1 MSCNHSTSLQ
11 ILQSTS
17 CKTDTSH
24 GESRV
29 DVVMFWCSGCS
40 EHVNLNLTLKLV
52 YFLMDKGKGFKK
64 VKNTWTLKDAD
75 EAIKCY
81 SCEGSFEMIFI
92 GQKIVV
98 QRQK

>member
-1 MSCNHSTSLQ
+1 
-11 ILQSTS
+11 
-17 CKTDTSH
+17 
-24 GESRV
+24 
-29 DVVMFWCSGCS
+29 
-40 EHVNLNLTLKLV
+40 
-52 YFLMDKGKGFKK
+52 MDKGKGFKK